1 MPNVFLILSLV
12 FLVISALL
20 YFAPHLKLLNF
31 VEYGSNADAARLNR
45 YAAVRL
51 LLPVAVSVLCGYIV
65 ALRHNLTVPL
75 FFLVELAIL
84 ATVVW
89 INAGI
94 SRFPHRKGPVTD
106 DRD

>member
-1 MPNVFLILSLV
+1 MPNVFLITALV
-12 FLVISALL
+12 FLVICALL

-31 VEYGSNADAARLNR
+31 VDYKSDADTVQLNR

-51 LLPVAVSVLCGYIV
+51 LVPALVNVACSYVV
-65 ALRHNLTVPL
+65 ALRPGLLVPL
-75 FFLVELAIL
+75 IFLTPLAVL

-94 SRFPHRKGPVTD
+94 SRLRTSRSTAKD
-106 DRD
+106 L

>member
-1 MPNVFLILSLV
+1 MPNVFSIMALA
-12 FLVISALL
+12 FLVICALL
-20 YFAPHLKLLNF
+20 YFAPRLKLLNF
-31 VEYGSNADAARLNR
+31 VHYGTDADVVRLNR

-51 LLPVAVSVLCGYIV
+51 LLPVAVSVVCSYIV
-65 ALRHNLTVPL
+65 ALRPNLTVPL

-94 SRFPHRKGPVTD
+94 SRFLNRKGPVTD